1 MVKRRHVVAVFPALL
16 LLTLFLAS
24 ACQPS
29 VSAADIQYHL
39 EKQWVKIWINT
50 DGTID
55 LQYTIRVVCDQGRI
69 SYVTFDQPVG
79 DFTIGEAS
87 DAEGHALRI
96 EDATQGSD
104 YKVKVFLYEALTT
117 GQSAEFSA
125 TTNVG
130 QMIWKDE
137 MNPGNV
143 GLQFIPTSWSV
154 GISDL
159 RVLVVLPAGV
169 SKEQIRVTPDWD
181 NAYTDPNENGRLVV
195 YWERKDVAPNTRFQ
209 VGVSFPATSVE
220 RYETTTQTSISPGLV
235 SGIVA
240 FLVIFVFIAIVV
252 VVVLLTRVLRRRYPD
267 PKMQMETLGIRR
279 GLTAVEAAYLLDVPP
294 AKVIVMILYGLLLK
308 RAVWVNS
315 TQPSLKMQIM
325 EGFKDTASRSSETG
339 LRYYEE
345 DFLRAI
351 KPEGTLDEKGLAEAF
366 MRVRSAVE
374 NTLRGYCRVDTIAFY
389 RKTVQEAWE
398 QVEKAGTPDL
408 ASKMFDENLLWL
420 TLDDDFRGRSETAFK
435 GFDFQPLP
443 FWWWYW
449 YGYTQYHPNPTY
461 NPSTSQGQP
470 PPKIPGVEFANTIAT
485 SLEKTAGNF
494 VANIEKFTN
503 SILPA
508 PPPPKEVSR
517 QPVRHGAN
525 CACACVS
532 CACVCACVSCACAC
546 ASGGGVG

>member
-1 MVKRRHVVAVFPALL
+1 MVKRRQVLAVFPALL
-16 LLTLFLAS
+16 VLTLFLAS

-29 VSAADIQYHL
+29 VSAAEIQYHL
-39 EKQWVKIWINT
+39 EKQWVKIWVNM

-104 YKVKVFLYEALTT
+104 YKVKVFLYEPLTT
-117 GQSAEFSA
+117 GQSAEVSA

-209 VGVSFPATSVE
+209 VGVSFPATSIE

-240 FLVIFVFIAIVV
+240 FLVILVFIAIVV
-252 VVVLLTRVLRRRYPD
+252 VVVLLTHVLRRRYLD
-267 PKMQMETLGIRR
+267 PKMQMETLGIKR
-279 GLTAVEAAYLLDVPP
+279 GLTAVEAAYLLDASA
-294 AKVIVMILYGLLLK
+294 AKVIVMILYSLLLK

-315 TQPSLKMQIM
+315 TEPSLNLQIM
-325 EGFKDTASRSSETG
+325 ERFKDAASRSPETG

-351 KPEGTLDEKGLAEAF
+351 KPDGTLDEKELAEAF

-374 NTLRGYCRVDTIAFY
+374 NTLRGYCRADTIAFY
-389 RKTVQEAWE
+389 KKTVQEAWE

-408 ASKMFDENLLWL
+408 ASKIFDENLLWL
-420 TLDDDFRGRSETAFK
+420 TLDDNFREKSETTFK
-435 GFDFQPLP
+435 AFDFQPLP

-449 YGYTQYHPNPTY
+449 YGYTQYNPNPTY

-470 PPKIPGVEFANTIAT
+470 PPKISGVEFANTIAT

-508 PPPPKEVSR
+508 PPPKEVSR